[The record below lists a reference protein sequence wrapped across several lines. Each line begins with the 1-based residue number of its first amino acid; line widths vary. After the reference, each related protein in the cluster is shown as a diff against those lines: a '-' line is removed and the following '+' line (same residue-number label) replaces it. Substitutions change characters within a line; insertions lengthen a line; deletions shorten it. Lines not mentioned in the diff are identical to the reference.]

1 MKRILLFAVFVLLT
15 IFIYIKVDYHDYTNQ
30 SIQIE
35 KNCNLYMKQDDKF
48 KKVGT
53 VFQNTIIKPIKKEGK
68 YYLLDSNYYI
78 LIEKAKLYEASE
90 NNHYQNYIP
99 FNEKIITK
107 KGIFLYQNNKA
118 FRVDSQLSFQVIMK
132 DDLFYYVL
140 WNDQLT
146 KIKKESVRDVQ
157 NFGHYNGT
165 DSISVL
171 DFTHSNYD
179 KQQLDMLKDYLTISL
194 DEFHKWQ
201 NNQINLPNNAILLIG
216 SNSEYNHYIW
226 NTSDEFAISNKAATK
241 SEKNSYDVGQAM
253 DQFQQMLNKEKIY
266 DMSEVATSVPV
277 LNYHFFYA
285 DSISC
290 QEDICLHTDKFK
302 QQLDYLRDNN
312 YKVLTMREFINWY
325 NGKMDLPK
333 KSVLITIDDGALGTG
348 THNGNLLIPILEEYQ
363 MPATLFLIT
372 VWWPKENYQSKY
384 LEVESHGYD
393 IHRVGECN
401 HMRIECLNNVELTDD
416 IKTSINL
423 LGTNN
428 AFAYPFYDYT
438 ENSIEVLKNLGFQV
452 AFVGGD
458 RNATRSDEQYLIPR
472 YPIYDSTTLDQ
483 FVEMVN

>member
-1 MKRILLFAVFVLLT
+1 
-15 IFIYIKVDYHDYTNQ
+15 
-30 SIQIE
+30 
-35 KNCNLYMKQDDKF
+35 
-48 KKVGT
+48 
-53 VFQNTIIKPIKKEGK
+53 
-68 YYLLDSNYYI
+68 
-78 LIEKAKLYEASE
+78 
-90 NNHYQNYIP
+90 
-99 FNEKIITK
+99 
-107 KGIFLYQNNKA
+107 
-118 FRVDSQLSFQVIMK
+118 
-132 DDLFYYVL
+132 
-140 WNDQLT
+140 
-146 KIKKESVRDVQ
+146 
-157 NFGHYNGT
+157 
-165 DSISVL
+165 
-171 DFTHSNYD
+171 
-179 KQQLDMLKDYLTISL
+179 
-194 DEFHKWQ
+194 
-201 NNQINLPNNAILLIG
+201 
-216 SNSEYNHYIW
+216 
-226 NTSDEFAISNKAATK
+226 
-241 SEKNSYDVGQAM
+241 
-253 DQFQQMLNKEKIY
+253 
-266 DMSEVATSVPV
+266 MSEVATSVPV

-333 KSVLITIDDGALGTG
+333 NSVLITIDDGGLGTG